1 MTQKD
6 AMQYFAQNSAD
17 CYEIIKQKEKQIIFE
32 KKVLLGG
39 LVAEYLNE
47 GGEQRINV
55 GDKCYGCLF
64 LGTEYAQECHIEEI
78 IVEGNAELKLT
89 ILSGDNSEITCDV
102 EYPLS
107 DFSGSIYDTMI
118 EFFIGWFKHYAKEL

>member
-6 AMQYFAQNSAD
+6 AMQYFAQNNAD
-17 CYEIIKQKEKQIIFE
+17 CYEIIKQKEKQIAFE

-47 GGEQRINV
+47 GGNNRIV
-55 GDKCYGCLF
+55 VKDKCYGCLF
-64 LGTEYAQECHIEEI
+64 LGTEYAQECGVAEI
-78 IVEGNAELKLT
+78 IVEGNAKLKLK
-89 ILSGDNSEITCDV
+89 IYSDNNAEISGV
-102 EYPLS
+102 EYPLD

-118 EFFIGWFKHYAKEL
+118 EFFIDWFKHYAKEL